1 MNTTP
6 SLILHHGL
14 IYTLD
19 AQRPW
24 AEAVAVRGPYIAAVG
39 SNDEILALAEP
50 ETNVIDLE
58 GRLALPGLCDA
69 HIHFYDWSIARRQVQ
84 LAGCA
89 GKAEMLARIATR
101 VEQTPPGQWIIGRGW
116 NETGWPGRPLP
127 TRDDLDSVTGPD
139 RPAIFWRS
147 DMHAAVV
154 NSAAL
159 RISGITMSTSDPE
172 GGVIGHDPAPSG
184 GRGRP
189 NGLLWELAINMVLPY
204 VPKPTSAEVED
215 AFAGAT
221 AALHRWGITAVHDQ
235 RMKDQDD
242 GPRAL
247 AAYQRLHERGEL
259 RLRVNCN
266 LAVHDLPHLVALGL
280 RTGFGDDYL
289 RLGHVKLFSD
299 GTMGSQT
306 AWMLAPYLRPDP
318 DNTISHGVV
327 LTPPEQ
333 MAADFRRA
341 VAGGFAVSVHA
352 IGDRANREVLDV
364 FEEVDQA
371 GTPLSIPHRVE
382 HVQIIDP
389 ADLPRLAQLG
399 LTASVQPVHVTED
412 MDMAELVLG
421 ERAARIYNFRSLAE
435 SGALLALG
443 SDAPVADPNPFLG
456 FHAAICRQRVERM
469 PAPAWYGNERLS
481 LAQTVEG
488 YTLGAAKAAGWDRVI
503 GSIIAGKRADLIVL
517 DRNLFELV
525 VAGVTGSEI
534 VDTQVV
540 LALFDGDVVF
550 QVSGLNVEC

>member
-1 MNTTP
+1 M
-6 SLILHHGL
+6 
-14 IYTLD
+14 D
-19 AQRPW
+19 EQRPW
-24 AEAVAVRGPYIAAVG
+24 AEAVAVRDRHIMAVG
-39 SNDEILALAEP
+39 SNDEIPALAGR
-50 ETNVIDLE
+50 ETKVIDLE
-58 GRLALPGLCDA
+58 GRLVLPGLCDA
-69 HIHFYDWSIARRQVQ
+69 HIHFHDWSLARRQVQ

-89 GKAEMLARIATR
+89 GKAEMLARIAVR

-116 NETGWPGRPLP
+116 NEVGWPGRTLP
-127 TRDDLDSVTGPD
+127 TRDDLDSVTGLD

-159 RISGITMSTSDPE
+159 RIGGITTSTSDPK
-172 GGVIGHDPAPSG
+172 GGVIGRERALTG

-189 NGLLWELAINMVLPY
+189 NGLLWELAINMVLRY
-204 VPKPTSAEVED
+204 VPKPTGAEVDD
-215 AFAGAT
+215 AFTGAT

-266 LAVHDLPHLVALGL
+266 IAVHDLPHLVALGL
-280 RTGFGDDYL
+280 RSGFGDDYL
-289 RLGHVKLFSD
+289 RLGHVKLFCD

-306 AWMLAPYLRPDP
+306 AWMLAPFARQDP
-318 DNTISHGVV
+318 DNADNYGVV

-341 VAGGFAVSVHA
+341 VAAGFAVSVHA
-352 IGDRANREVLDV
+352 IGDSANREVLDV
-364 FEEVDQA
+364 FEELGQA
-371 GTPLSIPHRVE
+371 GVRLPIPHRVE

-412 MDMAELVLG
+412 MDVAELVLE
-421 ERAARIYNFRSLAE
+421 ERAARTYNFRSLAE
-435 SGALLALG
+435 AGTLLALG

-456 FHAAICRQRVERM
+456 FHGAICRQRVERM
-469 PAPAWYGNERLS
+469 PAPAWYGDERLS
-481 LAQTVEG
+481 LAQTIEG

-517 DRNLFELV
+517 DRNLFDLV
-525 VAGVTGSEI
+525 AAGVTASEI
-534 VDTQVV
+534 ADTQVV

-550 QVSGLNVEC
+550 EV